1 MMKAIRFIGL
11 AAIGIAML
19 GADSALAEELPLPT
33 DATTPREQLQERMRT
48 MTPEEQRLM
57 RETSSDRRTRMESK
71 QSSQDR
77 GMRRGGGGGGRGKGG
92 GRNRSASAGVTS

>member
-1 MMKAIRFIGL
+1 MKAIRFIGL

-57 RETSSDRRTRMESK
+57 RETSSDRRTRMEMLSACGHGLGFDGGLSRRSLCCTFCRRWRGE
-71 QSSQDR
+71 SS
-77 GMRRGGGGGGRGKGG
+77 
-92 GRNRSASAGVTS
+92 

>member
-1 MMKAIRFIGL
+1 MTVLSIIRS

-19 GADSALAEELPLPT
+19 GAGSALADDPPLPA
-33 DATTPREQLQERMRT
+33 DSAPQREQMQERMRS

-57 RETSSDRRTRMESK
+57 RETSSDRRTQMESK
-71 QSSQDR
+71 QPTQGS

-92 GRNRSASAGVTS
+92 GRNPSANEGVTP